1 MHHPMMEA
9 LVWARVPGDIVF
21 AVGVGAFALFFVKA
35 FHSNPGRAPAAPA

>member
-21 AVGVGAFALFFVKA
+21 AIGVGAFALFFVQA
-35 FHSNPGRAPAAPA
+35 FLGKRRGAAA